1 MISIFTVYS
10 DICKKSA
17 PAHWQIRRF
26 KDIITSSRSG
36 IWGDEEKG
44 DANDIVCYRVAD
56 FDYSNL
62 CLKFDNITYRN
73 VLPEQANEKLLSE
86 GDLLLEKSG
95 GGEKMPVGRVVLVNS
110 PQRAVCS
117 NFIQALSVNKKQS
130 ARFVLYLF
138 HSIYSNRINTLFFNQ
153 TTGIQNLKTAHYLA
167 QEIFLP
173 PYSEQEAIAAYLD
186 KECEKIGRKIEL
198 LERKADAYSRLRRSL
213 INRAVTR
220 GLDPNVSLKPS
231 GDKWIGDIP
240 QHWELKQLR
249 DYITLISPDKK
260 EDDNYQLLSVT
271 RDKGVIIR
279 GERGEDGNNN
289 RIPEDLS
296 NYKIV
301 HKNQFVVNKMKAWMG
316 SYGVSNFDGIV
327 SPAYYICSVNNIHE
341 PFFSLAI
348 RCKMYTNFF
357 WKYSKGIRVD
367 QWDMSPL
374 ALKEIPFVTPPT
386 DEQKKIA
393 AYLDEKCAKIDAI
406 LEKINT
412 EVERLKELKRSLINE
427 VVTGQRAIDTESRS

>member
-10 DICKKSA
+10 DICKISA

-73 VLPEQANEKLLSE
+73 VLPEQANEKLLSK

-110 PQRAVCS
+110 PLRAVCS

-220 GLDPNVSLKPS
+220 GLEPNTPMKSTMIP
-231 GDKWIGDIP
+231 WIGAIP
-240 QHWELKQLR
+240 AHWSIKRGKSLFKEVSRAVRPEDGVVTCFRNGEVTLRTNRRITGFTESEQEIGYHGVRIGDLVIHQMDAFAGAIGISDSDGKCSPICIVCREINSSEVDLK
-249 DYITLISPDKK
+249 Y
-260 EDDNYQLLSVT
+260 YCQLLRVMSH
-271 RDKGVIIR
+271 R
-279 GERGEDGNNN
+279 G
-289 RIPEDLS
+289 
-296 NYKIV
+296 
-301 HKNQFVVNKMKAWMG
+301 
-316 SYGVSNFDGIV
+316 
-327 SPAYYICSVNNIHE
+327 YIQA
-341 PFFSLAI
+341 LA
-348 RCKMYTNFF
+348 
-357 WKYSKGIRVD
+357 KGIRERTTD
-367 QWDMSPL
+367 FRYKTL
-374 ALKEIPFVTPPT
+374 ASLHFPAPPIE
-386 DEQKKIA
+386 EQKEIA

-427 VVTGQRAIDTESRS
+427 VVTGQRAIDTESHS

>member
-198 LERKADAYSRLRRSL
+198 LERKAGCLQPTSSLPDQPRRH
-213 INRAVTR
+213 
-220 GLDPNVSLKPS
+220 P
-231 GDKWIGDIP
+231 WIGSQCFI
-240 QHWELKQLR
+240 KT
-249 DYITLISPDKK
+249 I
-260 EDDNYQLLSVT
+260 
-271 RDKGVIIR
+271 
-279 GERGEDGNNN
+279 
-289 RIPEDLS
+289 
-296 NYKIV
+296 
-301 HKNQFVVNKMKAWMG
+301 
-316 SYGVSNFDGIV
+316 
-327 SPAYYICSVNNIHE
+327 
-341 PFFSLAI
+341 
-348 RCKMYTNFF
+348 
-357 WKYSKGIRVD
+357 
-367 QWDMSPL
+367 
-374 ALKEIPFVTPPT
+374 
-386 DEQKKIA
+386 
-393 AYLDEKCAKIDAI
+393 
-406 LEKINT
+406 
-412 EVERLKELKRSLINE
+412 
-427 VVTGQRAIDTESRS
+427 

>member
-44 DANDIVCYRVAD
+44 DTNDIVCYRVAD

-73 VLPEQANEKLLSE
+73 VLPEQANEKLLAE

-173 PYSEQEAIAAYLD
+173 PYPEQKAIAAYLD

-198 LERKADAYSRLRRSL
+198 LERKVDAYSRLRRSL

-220 GLDPNVSLKPS
+220 GLGPNTPMKSTLIPWLGAIPAHWNIKRGKSLFKEVSRAVRPEDGVVTCFRNGEVTLRTNRRITGFTES
-231 GDKWIGDIP
+231 EQEIGYHGVRIGDLVIHQMDAFAGAIGISDSDGKCSP
-240 QHWELKQLR
+240 ICIVCREINSSEADLK
-249 DYITLISPDKK
+249 Y
-260 EDDNYQLLSVT
+260 YCQLLRVMSH
-271 RDKGVIIR
+271 R
-279 GERGEDGNNN
+279 G
-289 RIPEDLS
+289 
-296 NYKIV
+296 
-301 HKNQFVVNKMKAWMG
+301 
-316 SYGVSNFDGIV
+316 
-327 SPAYYICSVNNIHE
+327 YIQA
-341 PFFSLAI
+341 LA
-348 RCKMYTNFF
+348 
-357 WKYSKGIRVD
+357 KGIRERTTD
-367 QWDMSPL
+367 FRYKTL
-374 ALKEIPFVTPPT
+374 ASLHFPVPPI
-386 DEQKKIA
+386 DEQKKIT

-427 VVTGQRAIDTESRS
+427 VVTGQRAIETESRS